1 MVKNYDKYKNH
12 SREELIAELEVL
24 KKKKYG
30 LVWDKKNSQEL
41 IDAFVNWENVPEN
54 FTPKQFPVLKEVKKK
69 EIENDKDKPVNLL
82 IEGDNYHSLA
92 VLNFTHQNKIDIIYI
107 DPPYNTGNKDFI
119 YNDKFVDREDPFR
132 HSKWLS
138 FMEKRLRLAFRLL
151 KNTGVIFISIDDNEQ
166 AQLKLL
172 CDEIFGENNFVTTI
186 HVQMS
191 TVSGQKVRAA
201 KGGNIVKNAEYI
213 LVYSKSDK
221 KNIGKNLLY
230 DPVEYDTHYSIF
242 LTPISKGIWKESSF
256 VDECTKNKDIFNLLS
271 SSGLAS
277 VKNGKKIFS
286 IKNLQKAYSSIEK
299 FREFVHKNADRIVR
313 TDRMIEVESSKL
325 EKNIELNTTYTYLH
339 KSGKSYIYGI
349 DKKGEMK
356 QRFLLSEKIREAD
369 DFYKTYGITN
379 LRGDWWPGFHLDMGN
394 VPKEGGVDFLNG
406 KKPVR
411 LIKQLISYC
420 LDKDGIILDFF
431 AGSGTTAQS
440 VLELNNVNKYKHK
453 FILCTNNESN
463 ICEEKTLPR
472 IKNVINGYSDKA
484 GVGGNLKYFKTDF
497 VGSDST
503 DKNKRDL
510 VNKSAEMI
518 CIKEDIFDLVVDE
531 GFDFKIY
538 QKGKKF
544 LGIIFEIDA
553 IADFKK
559 EAEKHKGNFVV
570 YCFSYVNETPKK
582 EFAGL
587 KNKYVFEPI
596 PAVILKIYDEIFK
609 KKVIK

>member
-1 MVKNYDKYKNH
+1 MANNHDKYKNH
-12 SREELIAELEVL
+12 TREELIDELETL

-30 LVWDKKNSQEL
+30 LVWDKKNSQEML
-41 IDAFVNWENVPEN
+41 DAFVNWENVPEN
-54 FTPKQFPVLKEVKKK
+54 FTPKQFPVLKEIKNK
-69 EIENDKDKPVNLL
+69 EIETDKKQAVNLL

-92 VLNFTHQNKIDIIYI
+92 VLNFTHQEKIDFVYI

-172 CDEIFGENNFVTTI
+172 CDEVFGENNFVTTI

-213 LVYSKSDK
+213 LVYSKSGK
-221 KNIGKNLLY
+221 KNIGENLLY

-242 LTPISKGIWKESSF
+242 LTPASKGIWEESSF
-256 VDECTKNKDIFNLLS
+256 IDECINNKEIFNILL

-277 VKNGKKIFS
+277 IKNGKKSFS
-286 IKNLQKAYSSIEK
+286 IGNLQKAYSSIEK
-299 FREFVHKNADRIVR
+299 FRDFVHKNADRIVR
-313 TDRMIEVESSKL
+313 TDRMIEVESAKL
-325 EKNIELNTTYTYLH
+325 EKNIKPNTTYTYLH
-339 KSGKSYIYGI
+339 KSGKSYLYGI

-356 QRFLLSEKIREAD
+356 QRFLLSEKVREAD

-379 LRGDWWPGFHLDMGN
+379 LRGDWWSGFHLDMGN

-411 LIKQLISYC
+411 LIKQLINYC
-420 LDKDGIILDFF
+420 LDENGIILDFF
-431 AGSGTTAQS
+431 AGSGTTAQA
-440 VLELNNVNKYKHK
+440 VLEINNDKKYKHK
-453 FILCTNNESN
+453 FILCTNNENN
-463 ICEEKTLPR
+463 ICDERTLPR
-472 IKNVINGYSDKA
+472 IKNVINGYSGKS
-484 GVGGNLKYFKTDF
+484 GLGGNLKYFKTDF

-518 CIKEDIFDLVVDE
+518 CIKEDIFDLIVD
-531 GFDFKIY
+531 GGLDYKIY
-538 QKGKKF
+538 QKDKKF
-544 LGIIFEIDA
+544 LGIIFDLDSIS
-553 IADFKK
+553 DFKK
-559 EAEKHKGNFVV
+559 EAEKHKGNFIV
-570 YCFSYVNETPKK
+570 YCFSYTEATPEK
-582 EFAGL
+582 EFKGL
-587 KNKYVFEPI
+587 KNKYVLKPI
-596 PAVILKIYDEIFK
+596 PAVILRIYMEIFK
-609 KKVIK
+609 K